1 MALLLSAEDILGL
14 VTMNDAIG
22 VMESVVREEAAGT
35 TVHMAP
41 FGGQHARPRG
51 LPPARGPG
59 GGHEG
64 GGVLRAVGGGAFG
77 LGRIGVRAGGVA
89 LVFDTD
95 GNRLLAILPASF
107 SSLRI
112 GSTIGLAAKYLS
124 RPDARSVGLLGS
136 GRNAL
141 PTLQGLA
148 AVRSIE
154 RVKVFSPNPDHRS
167 AFADRAASALGTPVS
182 AVDSVEAATEG
193 ADIIVTATS
202 SATPVVTA
210 DHLRPGTHVTSMGE
224 PHELDAS
231 VYLRA
236 DQVVASSW
244 QLEMEAIDPSGK
256 RVSQR
261 QGLAP
266 VPLWEVIADSRL
278 ARRDLVELG
287 AIVAGN
293 VAARIGPTDITVF
306 LESQGG
312 AGDIALANLAYERA
326 RDLGRGTEFSF

>member
-1 MALLLSAEDILGL
+1 MALLLSAEDIRGL
-14 VTMNDAIG
+14 VTMDDAIA
-22 VMESVVREEAAGT
+22 VMETVVREEAAGT

-136 GRNAL
+136 GRNAR
-141 PTLQGLA
+141 P
-148 AVRSIE
+148 IE
-154 RVKVFSPNPDHRS
+154 RLKVFSPNPDHRS

-193 ADIIVTATS
+193 ADIIVT
-202 SATPVVTA
+202 
-210 DHLRPGTHVTSMGE
+210 
-224 PHELDAS
+224 
-231 VYLRA
+231 
-236 DQVVASSW
+236 
-244 QLEMEAIDPSGK
+244 
-256 RVSQR
+256 
-261 QGLAP
+261 
-266 VPLWEVIADSRL
+266 
-278 ARRDLVELG
+278 
-287 AIVAGN
+287 
-293 VAARIGPTDITVF
+293 
-306 LESQGG
+306 
-312 AGDIALANLAYERA
+312 
-326 RDLGRGTEFSF
+326 